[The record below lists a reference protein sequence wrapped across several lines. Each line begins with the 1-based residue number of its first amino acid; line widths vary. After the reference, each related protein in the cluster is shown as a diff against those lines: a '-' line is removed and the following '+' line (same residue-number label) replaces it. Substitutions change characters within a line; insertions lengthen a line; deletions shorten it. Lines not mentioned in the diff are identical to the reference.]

1 MLTLAWPWLLVL
13 LPLPFL
19 IRKKKRSTESGGH
32 LHLSGIAPLSVQGAS
47 IKQSLTRKRYWLMWV
62 LLVLSIARPLWLG
75 DPIDLPTKGRD
86 LMLSV
91 DLSGS
96 MQIEDM
102 QVNGQNVDRFTL
114 VQHVLSNFIERRKGD
129 RIGLILF
136 ADHAYL
142 QSPLTL
148 DRRSVAKFLT
158 DAQIG
163 LVGKQTAIGEAIAL
177 AVKRFDN
184 VDKSNRV
191 LILLT
196 DGSNNAGSITPN
208 KAAAIAA
215 KRGITIYTI
224 GVGADVMERRTIF
237 GKERVNPSMDL
248 DEAQLKSI
256 ANTTH
261 GRYFRARSPEEL
273 VQIYQEIDK
282 LEPVSRDQLTYRPQ
296 SELFYWP
303 LSLALLMSIVLALG
317 YLPWFNRFSFNKASN
332 EPTITKKTTA
342 PEGKR

>member
-1 MLTLAWPWLLVL
+1 MLTLAWPWLLIL
-13 LPLPFL
+13 LPLPFI
-19 IRKKKRSTESGGH
+19 IRKKSRSTESGGH
-32 LHLSGIAPLSVQGAS
+32 LHLTGIEPLSVQAS
-47 IKQSLTRKRYWLMWV
+47 PLKQNLTRKRYWLMWA
-62 LLVLSIARPLWLG
+62 LLILSISRPLWLG

-102 QVNGQNVDRFTL
+102 KVNGQNVDRFTL
-114 VQHVLSNFIERRKGD
+114 VQHVLSHFIERRKGD

-148 DRRSVAKFLT
+148 DRRSVTQFLIE
-158 DAQIG
+158 AQIG

-177 AVKRFDN
+177 AVKRFDK

-196 DGSNNAGSITPN
+196 DGSNNAGTISPD

-237 GKERVNPSMDL
+237 GKERINPSMDL
-248 DEAQLKSI
+248 DEVQLKSI
-256 ANTTH
+256 ASTTH

-273 VQIYQEIDK
+273 EQIYQEIDK
-282 LEPVSRDQLTYRPQ
+282 LEPISRDQLTYRPQ
-296 SELFYWP
+296 LELFYWP
-303 LSLALLMSIVLALG
+303 LGFALLMSIVLALG
-317 YLPWFNRFSFNKASN
+317 YLPWFNRLTFQKDSNKH
-332 EPTITKKTTA
+332 TA
-342 PEGKR
+342 PEGKL